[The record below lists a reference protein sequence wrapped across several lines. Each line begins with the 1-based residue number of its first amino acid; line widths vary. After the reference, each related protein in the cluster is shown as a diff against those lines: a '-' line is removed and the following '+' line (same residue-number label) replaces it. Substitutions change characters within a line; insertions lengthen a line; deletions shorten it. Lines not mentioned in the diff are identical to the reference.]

1 MGDCVANLYNV
12 PTACE
17 NITEQ
22 YKQIYR
28 KQSDVIGDQDF
39 ISDGQSN
46 NNDKMKVDDY
56 FHMTKTLKSP

>member
-28 KQSDVIGDQDF
+28 EQSDVPGDQYF
-39 ISDGQSN
+39 ICDGLGQSN
-46 NNDKMKVDDY
+46 KASNWQIVALM
-56 FHMTKTLKSP
+56 KTLYI